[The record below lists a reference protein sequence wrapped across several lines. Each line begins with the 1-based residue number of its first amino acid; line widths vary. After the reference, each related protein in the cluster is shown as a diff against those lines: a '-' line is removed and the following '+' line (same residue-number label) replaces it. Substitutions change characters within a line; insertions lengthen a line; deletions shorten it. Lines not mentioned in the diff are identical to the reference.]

1 MNRLIQ
7 KFCLTERPEVS
18 LPPWS
23 RFAGVL
29 FIVTYGMVLACL
41 LGYQSLWVDEIMQ
54 LIGTRSG
61 TLEHIEPLTRTGV
74 GSVPMGWLPQLLAI
88 RIFGYSAAIS
98 RIPSAVSS
106 IVCCW
111 IVFLTAKEIGMR
123 HPLLP
128 AFLLSL
134 MPLHF
139 RYALEGRPYS
149 QGVLFSTMATLLLV
163 KLSKRF
169 SVPLFSAYTLAL
181 VCGIYSQPFACFTS
195 CSHFVWAVT
204 SGFRQKRLIFYTA
217 AAFSCMIL
225 AFIPWYIYGSP
236 LWRQTIQEGSIHFH
250 ISWKTPLMLIRE
262 ISGAGYIGGCSLL
275 ALAVL
280 GFQKGKVDVGTKRL
294 LASCS
299 IVPIICVVAVDSYF
313 DYFLAIRQM
322 IFILPPLAIL
332 ACLGILVL
340 MCLAPRLTFV
350 ATAFLIGF
358 LVVSDFRW
366 LNRPR
371 EDWALAA
378 QAVHKMSLSSS
389 ACTLYSPANS
399 LPYYTFFEPRL
410 ADRSC
415 PPDTPSGPAV
425 LVVSPYATDADVAKS
440 REILRGKSLLS
451 KDHMGMSTIEV
462 FQ

>member
-1 MNRLIQ
+1 
-7 KFCLTERPEVS
+7 
-18 LPPWS
+18 
-23 RFAGVL
+23 
-29 FIVTYGMVLACL
+29 
-41 LGYQSLWVDEIMQ
+41 MQ
-54 LIGTRSG
+54 LMGTRSG
-61 TLEHIEPLTRTGV
+61 TLEHMEHLTRTGV

-88 RIFGYSAAIS
+88 KIFGYSVAIS
-98 RIPSAVSS
+98 RLPSAVSS

-149 QGVLFSTMATLLLV
+149 QGVLFSATATLLFI

-169 SVPLFSAYTLAL
+169 SASLFSAYTLAL

-195 CSHFVWAVT
+195 CSHFVWALT
-204 SGFRQKRLIFYTA
+204 STSRQKRLIFYTA
-217 AAFSCMIL
+217 AACSFMIL

-236 LWRQTIQEGSIHFH
+236 IWRQTIHEGSIHFYV
-250 ISWKTPLMLIRE
+250 SWKTPLMLIRE
-262 ISGAGYIGGCSLL
+262 ISGAGYVGGCSLL

-280 GFQKGKVDVGTKRL
+280 GFQKGQVDVEMKRL
-294 LASCS
+294 LACSS
-299 IVPIICVVAVDSYF
+299 IVPIICVLSVDSFF

-332 ACLGILVL
+332 TSLGISAL
-340 MCLAPRLTFV
+340 MCLTPRLTII
-350 ATAFLIGF
+350 ATALLIAFLA
-358 LVVSDFRW
+358 VSDFRW
-366 LNRPR
+366 LKRPR

-378 QAVHKMSLSSS
+378 QTVQKMSILFS
-389 ACTLYSPANS
+389 ACTLYSPPDS
-399 LPYYTFFEPRL
+399 LSYYAFFEPRL

-415 PPDTPSGPAV
+415 PPDTPIGPAV
-425 LVVSPYATDADVAKS
+425 LVVSPYTTEADVAKF
-440 REILRGKSLLS
+440 REILKGKSLLS
-451 KDHMGMSTIEV
+451 KDYIGMSTIEV